1 MSDQD
6 FDLQEF
12 EEQDWDLDSSA
23 GQQEISHDFINGS
36 EKRFLLQDPEPE
48 VIMNL
53 VQPVGDDT
61 DRSEVLFEFIQ
72 GTVVSPEITL
82 ERWRDILS
90 ADKIALTN
98 KVSDAL
104 GVDRILGFPDGIPE
118 DELEDLLSE

>member
-6 FDLQEF
+6 FDLQDF
-12 EEQDWDLDSSA
+12 ENQEWDLDGSA

-48 VIMNL
+48 VIMKL

-61 DRSEVLFEFIQ
+61 DRSEVLFEFMRE
-72 GTVVSPEITL
+72 TVVSPEITL

-90 ADKIALTN
+90 PDKIALTN